1 MALKNVGIFVAV
13 VAVLGVLWWL
23 LGGSL
28 TPLSQI
34 QEENPLTYEETA
46 AGDRIY
52 TEITDLYSIHV
63 VYPAVASVE
72 VQARIEA
79 LVKEEVAWFKE
90 ESVALINEQ
99 EAERLRE
106 VERRYELIIE
116 YKPYISGSFTS
127 YEFDIYLDTGGAHPN
142 AFYRTATFG
151 TAGEELLLENLFV
164 QNAPYLPRLSEEAYT
179 RVLAELRRRTG
190 GEVTPNMEDGARL
203 GTAPSPE
210 ALQFFYLS
218 DGSLHLLFPPYQVA
232 AYAMGSFDVAIP
244 LSELRD
250 ILKPEIE

>member
-34 QEENPLTYEETA
+34 QEESPLTYEETA

-127 YEFDIYLDTGGAHPN
+127 YEFDI
-142 AFYRTATFG
+142 
-151 TAGEELLLENLFV
+151 
-164 QNAPYLPRLSEEAYT
+164 
-179 RVLAELRRRTG
+179 
-190 GEVTPNMEDGARL
+190 
-203 GTAPSPE
+203 
-210 ALQFFYLS
+210 
-218 DGSLHLLFPPYQVA
+218 
-232 AYAMGSFDVAIP
+232 
-244 LSELRD
+244 
-250 ILKPEIE
+250 